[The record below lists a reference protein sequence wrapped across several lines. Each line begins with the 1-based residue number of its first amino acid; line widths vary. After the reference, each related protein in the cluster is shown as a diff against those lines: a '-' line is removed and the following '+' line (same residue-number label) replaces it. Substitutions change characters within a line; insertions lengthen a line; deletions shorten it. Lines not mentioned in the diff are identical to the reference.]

1 MHTTRR
7 SFIRQSA
14 MVVAGSTLFSN
25 ELFAGGKKKKLTGV
39 QLYSVR
45 DDMRKDPLGTLKQ
58 VAQMG
63 YKHVEHANY
72 QNRKFYTYSATEF
85 KKILDDLGMTM
96 PSGHTVL
103 ARQHWDAAKNDFTD
117 AWKWTVEDAKTAG
130 QVYVISPAL
139 PENMRKDYDELKRS
153 MDLFNKSGELCKK
166 SGMKFG
172 YHNHDFEFTQKLNDQ
187 TVFDIILNNTD
198 PALVIQQ
205 LDIGNMYNGGAKAM
219 DILKKY
225 PGRFPSMH
233 VKDEIKAA
241 SGNEHYESTVLG
253 NGIIGVKEVIDYGKK
268 NGGTIHFIIEQE
280 AYQGKPPLTTLKENL
295 DVMKKWGYA

>member
-1 MHTTRR
+1 MHTSRR
-7 SFIRQSA
+7 SFIRHSA
-14 MVVAGSTLFSN
+14 LVVAGSTLFSN
-25 ELFAGGKKKKLTGV
+25 DLFAGGKKKKLTGV

-58 VAQMG
+58 ISQMG

-72 QNRKFYTYSATEF
+72 VNRKFYGYSASEF
-85 KKILDDLGMTM
+85 KKVLDDLGMTM

-103 ARQHWDAAKNDFTD
+103 AKQHWDAAKNDFTD
-117 AWKWTVEDAKTAG
+117 TWKWTVDDAKTVG

-153 MDLFNKSGELCKK
+153 MDIFNKSGELCKK

-172 YHNHDFEFTQKLNDQ
+172 YHNHDFEFTQQLNNQ
-187 TVFDIILNNTD
+187 TVFDIILTSTD
-198 PALVIQQ
+198 PSLVIQQ
-205 LDIGNMYNGGAKAM
+205 LDIGNMYNGGAKAL

-241 SGNEHYESTVLG
+241 TGNEHYESTVLG
-253 NGIIGVKEVIDYGKK
+253 KGIIGVKEVIDYGKK
-268 NGGTIHFIIEQE
+268 YGGTIHYIIEQE
-280 AYQGKPPLTTLKENL
+280 AYQGIPPLTTLKENL
-295 DVMKKWGYA
+295 EVMKKWGYA